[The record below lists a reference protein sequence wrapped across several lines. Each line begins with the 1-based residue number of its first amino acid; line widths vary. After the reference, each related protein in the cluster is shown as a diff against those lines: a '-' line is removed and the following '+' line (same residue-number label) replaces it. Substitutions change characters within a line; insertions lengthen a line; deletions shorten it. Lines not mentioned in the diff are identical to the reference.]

1 MLLRYLK
8 SSIYNSVT
16 ELRIPANCPII
27 HKITVMRKKYIKPSC
42 TVIHTEMDVAILQ
55 DSNIDLKSNEP
66 ILDIKEEKR
75 KDGGEEVVD
84 WEIN

>member
-1 MLLRYLK
+1 
-8 SSIYNSVT
+8 
-16 ELRIPANCPII
+16 
-27 HKITVMRKKYIKPSC
+27 MRKKYIKPSC

>member
-1 MLLRYLK
+1 M
-8 SSIYNSVT
+8 
-16 ELRIPANCPII
+16 
-27 HKITVMRKKYIKPSC
+27 
-42 TVIHTEMDVAILQ
+42 IHTEMDVAILQ